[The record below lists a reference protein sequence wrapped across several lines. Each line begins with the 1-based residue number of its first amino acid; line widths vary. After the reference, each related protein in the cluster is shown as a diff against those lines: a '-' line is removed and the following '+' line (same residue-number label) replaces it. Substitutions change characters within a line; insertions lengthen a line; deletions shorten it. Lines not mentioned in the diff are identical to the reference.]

1 MDNTLTNKRIWEIDA
16 LRGLL
21 IPGMIM
27 IHLIYDV
34 VDLYGFIH
42 WPYPAWYSIFKNNY
56 GALFVALSGL
66 SVTLGRRSLRRG
78 VTVFAGGMCC
88 TVVTAGMYFL
98 GMAGRGIVIYFG
110 VLHCLGVCM
119 MLWPLFRKWNLWA
132 LAAAGVA
139 LVAAG
144 WVLRTH
150 IYVDMPWLLPL
161 GFRFYGF
168 SSSDYFPLMPNLGY
182 FLLGAATGRG
192 LYSQKR
198 SLLPKVP
205 TDNAFVRFWCWCGRN
220 SLAIYLLHQPVL
232 AALCEGYALF
242 IEKVVNR

>member
-1 MDNTLTNKRIWEIDA
+1 MGNTLSDKRIWEIDA

-21 IPGMIM
+21 IPGMIL

-34 VDLYGFIH
+34 VDLYGFVY
-42 WPYPAWYSIFKNNY
+42 WPYPEWYSLFKNNY

-78 VTVFAGGMCC
+78 ITVFAGGMCC
-88 TVVTAGMYFL
+88 TVVTVGMYWIH
-98 GMAGRGIVIYFG
+98 MAGRGIIIYFG

-119 MLWPLFRKWNLWA
+119 MLWPVFRKWNVWA
-132 LAAAGVA
+132 LALAGAA
-139 LVAAG
+139 LVVAG

-182 FLLGAATGRG
+182 FLLGAAAGRS
-192 LYSQKR
+192 LYRNRQ
-198 SLLPKVP
+198 SLLPDFP
-205 TDNAFVRFWCWCGRN
+205 SEHWFVRFWRWCGRH
-220 SLAIYLLHQPVL
+220 SLAIYLAHQPVL
-232 AALCEGYALF
+232 AVLCECYQMLR
-242 IEKVVNR
+242 KL